1 MYACSCEW
9 LCIHVPFYVARHI
22 GTATSL
28 ISMALL
34 YLCVCMTVWL
44 CHFCYCLSSASGG
57 RFFRNMV
64 AHLCVVRAHACVC
77 VCVCVCGYIY
87 VCVFVY
93 GCVLRS
99 LIIGI
104 PRGCVQVR
112 VCECV
117 CVCVCM
123 KMVPGCPPIYS
134 VIISDRKQAFS
145 WTFGKRV
152 MDGRT
157 DRDPLIE
164 MRGCI

>member
-77 VCVCVCGYIY
+77 VCVCVCVGIYMYVYSFMGVFCDHSSLGFRVGACKCVCVSVFVY
-87 VCVFVY
+87 VCV
-93 GCVLRS
+93 
-99 LIIGI
+99 
-104 PRGCVQVR
+104 
-112 VCECV
+112 
-117 CVCVCM
+117 
-123 KMVPGCPPIYS
+123 
-134 VIISDRKQAFS
+134 
-145 WTFGKRV
+145 
-152 MDGRT
+152 
-157 DRDPLIE
+157 
-164 MRGCI
+164 